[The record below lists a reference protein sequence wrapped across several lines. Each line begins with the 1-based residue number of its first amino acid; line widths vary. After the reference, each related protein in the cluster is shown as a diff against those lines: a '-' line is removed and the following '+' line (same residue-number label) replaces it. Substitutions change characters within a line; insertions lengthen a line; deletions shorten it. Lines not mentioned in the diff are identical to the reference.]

1 MPCRLL
7 VFEKFSS
14 FELSSSCLS
23 FKTLYSLTTGNI
35 SDCVPSCNETYY
47 TTKLSQSTLH
57 APSLLNQILNDNLEK
72 RFRTANLV
80 SLRADPRQFMGFVER
95 ANKLRIAIKEF
106 YDVLKFIS
114 SDRQYAVYGLVK
126 LSLETLTNHVNNDF
140 SFLREQYE
148 SLKADYT
155 LSYKAIRDS
164 LKNNMIQL
172 RSLSVNN
179 YQFWSLESD
188 HKDWADRTESTLK
201 GIINTLWYIR
211 NFEKNAMRN
220 LSLQLGGIKKIPNS
234 YYSMKI
240 GLSCGEDL
248 DKMILNFKGFHN
260 MFTMSTS
267 GSESEIGKIT
277 SRLQMIYAKEIG
289 ILKCLNE
296 CGQYIDSMHSYLDES
311 MKSITLHETIGVNR
325 DSVNKGFAEFEKH
338 IEKWKNI
345 CSMVDGNRNSDGV
358 FNIIEDLLM
367 GQNESKFEIST
378 QNILK
383 YSFDFTKKEVIGT
396 LESTMENIFSGI
408 INQFSGFFQKLATLD
423 AYYNRTD
430 LKISSHIKNLS
441 IWKMPTINNIGEF
454 CFELSEEQAQNLFP
468 TSKSFGRLVEEETLT
483 STLEHIL
490 GKFKADLK
498 VVIDKYKY
506 DLSFY
511 KSIVDLA
518 VSDLNEIVTDKFEKD
533 KIGNQFIR

>member
-1 MPCRLL
+1 M
-7 VFEKFSS
+7 
-14 FELSSSCLS
+14 
-23 FKTLYSLTTGNI
+23 
-35 SDCVPSCNETYY
+35 PSCNETYY

-57 APSLLNQILNDNLEK
+57 ASSLLNQIRNDNLEK

-211 NFEKNAMRN
+211 NHEKNAMRN

-248 DKMILNFKGFHN
+248 DQLILNLKGFHN
-260 MFTMSTS
+260 MMRTS
-267 GSESEIGKIT
+267 GSEIEIEKST
-277 SRLQMIYAKEIG
+277 SRLQMMYAKEAG

-296 CGQYIDSMHSYLDES
+296 CGQYIHSMHSYLDES
-311 MKSITLHETIGVNR
+311 MKSITLDETIGVNR
-325 DSVNKGFAEFEKH
+325 DSVTKGLAEFEKH
-338 IEKWKNI
+338 IEKWKYI
-345 CSMVDGNRNSDGV
+345 CSIVDGNRNSDDV
-358 FNIIEDLLM
+358 FNIIENLLT

-378 QNILK
+378 QDILK
-383 YSFDFTKKEVIGT
+383 YCFDFTKKDIIGT
-396 LESTMENIFSGI
+396 LESTMDEIFSEI
-408 INQFSGFFQKLATLD
+408 INQFSGFFKKLAILN

-430 LKISSHIKNLS
+430 LKISSNIKNLS
-441 IWKMPTINNIGEF
+441 IWRVPTVNNIGEF
-454 CFELSEEQAQNLFP
+454 YFELSEEQAQNLFP
-468 TSKSFGRLVEEETLT
+468 TTKSFGRLVEEKTLT
-483 STLEHIL
+483 NTLKHIL
-490 GKFKADLK
+490 GKFKAKLK

-506 DLSFY
+506 KLSFY
-511 KSIVDLA
+511 KSQVDLA
-518 VSDLNEIVTDKFEKD
+518 VSDLDEIVTDQIEKD
-533 KIGNQFIR
+533 EIGNQFIR